1 MMQRLLEL
9 RIPIY
14 SVLYDDKLTKSTD
27 RSYLDIKDCHWQVM
41 EHIVP
46 ILKPFADATE
56 ILAKED
62 LPTASSTYILVQ
74 NLVREYLSV
83 TDLDTGISRDLKNA
97 IKEGIVKRF
106 KLDED
111 GFPFDA
117 MLDSPLVKAAVLD
130 PRYKQL
136 KFLKPEQKE
145 IVHQKIIEL
154 MESESQSVV
163 TVKTESGEPED
174 SSMAPPEKKS
184 KFMFDCLLGDICDLT
199 TPTSAEKE
207 FQDYISEP
215 VRIANPLKW
224 WEASENRYPNVAKLA
239 KSYLSI
245 PGTSVPSERT
255 FSVAGMTL
263 TKLRSNLDP
272 DTLDEI
278 IFINKNMK
286 EQLMLQMSHHLVQDA
301 SVTPA
306 TETVLS
312 QGTGENCQTSHENQ
326 NASEEFKINV
336 KSECS
341 NSESVSQKQ
350 QSLQSGLPKLPSL
363 DF

>member
-1 MMQRLLEL
+1 M
-9 RIPIY
+9 
-14 SVLYDDKLTKSTD
+14 
-27 RSYLDIKDCHWQVM
+27 
-41 EHIVP
+41 
-46 ILKPFADATE
+46 
-56 ILAKED
+56 
-62 LPTASSTYILVQ
+62 
-74 NLVREYLSV
+74 
-83 TDLDTGISRDLKNA
+83 
-97 IKEGIVKRF
+97 
-106 KLDED
+106 
-111 GFPFDA
+111 
-117 MLDSPLVKAAVLD
+117 
-130 PRYKQL
+130 
-136 KFLKPEQKE
+136 
-145 IVHQKIIEL
+145 
-154 MESESQSVV
+154 V
-163 TVKTESGEPED
+163 TVKTEPGEPED

-215 VRIANPLKW
+215 VGIANPLKW
-224 WEASENRYPNVAKLA
+224 WEASENRYQNIAKLA

-263 TKLRSNLDP
+263 TNGHWDDTDLRSNLDP

-312 QGTGENCQTSHENQ
+312 QGTGVNC
-326 NASEEFKINV
+326 
-336 KSECS
+336 
-341 NSESVSQKQ
+341 
-350 QSLQSGLPKLPSL
+350 
-363 DF
+363 

>member
-1 MMQRLLEL
+1 M
-9 RIPIY
+9 
-14 SVLYDDKLTKSTD
+14 
-27 RSYLDIKDCHWQVM
+27 
-41 EHIVP
+41 
-46 ILKPFADATE
+46 
-56 ILAKED
+56 
-62 LPTASSTYILVQ
+62 
-74 NLVREYLSV
+74 
-83 TDLDTGISRDLKNA
+83 
-97 IKEGIVKRF
+97 
-106 KLDED
+106 
-111 GFPFDA
+111 
-117 MLDSPLVKAAVLD
+117 LD

-145 IVHQKIIEL
+145 IVHQKSIEL
-154 MESESQSVV
+154 LESESQSVV
-163 TVKTESGEPED
+163 TVKTEPGEPED

-224 WEASENRYPNVAKLA
+224 WEASENHYPNVAKLA

-272 DTLDEI
+272 DTLYEI

-312 QGTGENCQTSHENQ
+312 QGTGVNCQMSHENQ
-326 NASEEFKINV
+326 NASEELKINV

>member
-1 MMQRLLEL
+1 M
-9 RIPIY
+9 
-14 SVLYDDKLTKSTD
+14 
-27 RSYLDIKDCHWQVM
+27 
-41 EHIVP
+41 
-46 ILKPFADATE
+46 
-56 ILAKED
+56 
-62 LPTASSTYILVQ
+62 Q

-83 TDLDTGISRDLKNA
+83 TDLDTGISHDLKNA

-117 MLDSPLVKAAVLD
+117 MLDSTLVKAAELD
-130 PRYKQL
+130 PHYKQL

-154 MESESQSVV
+154 LESESQLVV
-163 TVKTESGEPED
+163 TVKTEPGEPED

-207 FQDYISEP
+207 FQYYISEP

-224 WEASENRYPNVAKLA
+224 WEASENRYPNIAKLT

-255 FSVAGMTL
+255 FSVAGMTP

-301 SVTPA
+301 PVTPA

-312 QGTGENCQTSHENQ
+312 QGTGVNCQTSHENQ